1 MATRIRTLNFLP
13 EIFKTVTNSQ
23 FLQATL
29 DQVVAQPNTKRI
41 EGYVGSKFG
50 YGINAKNYYVTE
62 PTKVRTDY
70 QLDPGVVFTKANQT
84 TATDFI
90 SYPGIIDGL
99 KVEGGLTTDNNRLF
113 NSQFY
118 SWDSFTDLDKII
130 NFNQYYWLPQ
140 GPERVTISTETVFS
154 GSSYLVTD
162 AVNGYNIAADG
173 QAGTTNPTLTLLRGG
188 TYTFTVNQSSQFWIQ
203 GAPGVTG
210 YSPTQP
216 NLQTRDVLGVVNNG
230 ASSGVVTF
238 SVPDKNAQ
246 SEYNFPGNNTV
257 DVVST
262 TPYSQVNGHLLSQ
275 VGNIDG
281 ITSLEGL
288 TVMFYNTGAV
298 DPLETSNF
306 YVITYT
312 GSLVDPTLT
321 LVPAGGIPTNE
332 KITASYG
339 TEWIS
344 RNFYRNV
351 SGTVSII
358 PFLSADLDTLYY
370 QDGTTANKVGVIKIV
385 DSNITNTLN
394 IETEILG
401 RKQYTSSTGVVFT
414 NGLKVVFSGSIYPES
429 YKNVPFYVEGVG
441 TAIQLVR
448 VSDLIAPEPF
458 TFGSYIPYDT
468 TAYDVENY
476 DSTLYVPVTPDYIT
490 IARNSMDM
498 NAWSRS
504 NRWFHID
511 VINATAQYNGDPSIV
526 TTYATAENKAKRPI
540 IEFYPNLR
548 LFDSGVVGKAP
559 VDFVD
564 LRTTDAFTQVAGQQN
579 YYPDVVSYT
588 AYTSVIASATSAT
601 STTVTVNASDITGPI
616 AVGQYVADSTN
627 VLPTNT
633 TITSITGTDVLTI
646 TVAWSGSRNISG
658 ATSSSVIT
666 TDTTTNNYSLFN
678 GARIVFAAE
687 QDPNIRNKI
696 YVSGFSSVNGGT
708 PIITLTEA
716 ADGNVLN
723 DDQTVAFRGYNNQGK
738 DFRFYDSFW
747 QLTQQKT
754 TVNQPPLFDIFDS
767 NDISLGDKAYYV
779 GTSFVGT
786 TLFGYG
792 IGTGTNDSVLG
803 FPIRYSSVDNV
814 GDISFDVTL
823 NSDLFNYVSGTTPVT
838 ENVNTGYVFN
848 YKTRNSFERQL
859 GWQTAVSPSV
869 QYQIFEFDYNVGV
882 SGTTF
887 TCDIPL
893 VSSDYT
899 KWPRI
904 QVFIN
909 NDYQTSSEFTY
920 VAGSTS
926 TTVTLNTAPLVDT
939 VVQVLVLSDQ
949 TSTNAYYQIPTNLNN
964 NPLNQEVTSVS
975 VGDIRGQYQ
984 SMFYNNPDTVGTVFG
999 SNNFRDLG
1007 NLVPYGNKIIQ
1018 NSASLVAPGA
1028 FLRKQN
1034 HNLFNSLMYNSKQYI
1049 NFKTLLVD
1057 TVNSTDYSVYMSP
1070 AEMLDDAMD
1079 QITSAHS
1086 DDQPFFWSDMLPSKS
1101 AYISNSY
1108 SFANS
1113 LDVSI
1118 YPLSRIYDYTK
1129 ANYYG
1134 VLVYLTRNNTVT
1146 QLIRNTDYVVS
1157 TDSPSLTISTDL
1169 LPGDLITIKEYNQT
1183 YGSYVPN
1190 TPTKLGLYPATIPQ
1204 VIQDINYQQPTY
1216 FIVGHDGS
1224 YNKLFGQYNT
1234 TTGTLVDFRDQVL
1247 LEYETRVYNNLKLSN
1262 VIPVQ
1267 EYEVLPGF
1275 FRETDYSY
1283 NEILE
1288 IYSSSFLNWVGQNRV
1303 DYKTQFYQRT
1313 NEYTF
1318 NYRNS
1323 GNNINKAPIDQGYWR
1338 GLYLYFYDTST
1349 PNTSPWEM
1357 LGFKN
1362 QPTWW
1367 TARYGAAPYTSDNLV
1382 LWDDLAQGINW
1393 NNGNPVVIKQAIRPQ
1408 LLDIIPVD
1416 TEGNL
1421 VPPLTSVV
1429 GIYND
1434 YLFQRDWKVGDVGPT
1449 EFSYRRSSSYPFDL
1463 MRILALTKPAEFFN
1477 LAIDVDN
1484 YKYNAE
1490 FNQYLV
1496 NNRSH
1501 LVLSDVQIYGN
1512 GTAKTSYINWI
1523 VDYEKQVGV
1532 DATTNITDLLT
1543 NIDVRLVY
1551 RVAGFSDK
1559 NLLKFYVE
1567 KSSANSNNS
1576 SLLIPDESYSVLLY
1590 DNQPFDRIIYSGV
1603 IIQVTQNGYAVYGNS
1618 QTEAY
1623 FKTLVPKVN
1632 GNTDVITIEKESVS
1646 IPRDY
1651 TDRIALVPYGT
1662 EFFSVAEVAQFL
1674 DGYGKYLEQQGCVF
1688 TQVENGIPVTWNQ
1701 MIAEFLYWVQIGWE
1715 VGSIANINPAATE
1728 LSIDKDSY
1736 IVQPLTLKQ
1745 QNFVLNQNLYP
1756 IPSENLS
1763 VVREGTAFT
1772 VVPLSQGDTVAY
1784 GQFNISN
1791 FEHGIVF
1798 DNVTLFNDTIYNL
1811 VTGLRQ
1817 IRITVRGAK
1826 SAEWNGTVDAQG
1838 FILNQ
1843 DNITEWSTET
1853 KYTQGAI
1860 VKYKNKYWTATKIV
1874 QAKALFDE
1882 REWKETN
1889 YNEIQK
1895 GLLPN
1900 SSTRSYESTLYY
1912 DVNKANLENDADQL
1926 SFSLIGYRPRDY
1938 MALADLT
1945 DITQVNV
1952 YKNMIKEKGTLTA
1965 ASAFKGASLVQ
1976 GGIDYDIYENWAI
1989 LSGEFGG
1996 VMNNNFVDIK
2006 LNESQ
2011 LTGNPSIV
2019 GLTNGNYDIA
2029 GVQQEVP
2036 LYSVYNYGKQIKN
2049 PEVLATL
2056 PPESPNVLF
2065 PDAGYV
2071 NFNDVKMSAYYYANL
2086 PTARDSSNNV
2096 VPLSELYVRD
2106 YVWLAD
2112 YLGTW
2117 QTFTPSSLGQIV
2129 YAKNNLNGTVTVTFA
2144 SAHDLSQY
2152 QAFAIVNFDSRIDNY
2167 YIVSSVVDPYKVI
2180 ITLNLNPQVT
2190 TITGYGVGFK
2200 FQSQRVNTPAD
2211 ISTLPLLDSEFI
2223 KNKVWVD
2230 TNTDGSWAVYR
2241 KSLNYGFDYNTTKD
2255 GSVTF
2260 GSSVAYTNKVGGL
2273 IGDAGAGAV
2282 YRYSYNAL
2290 SQEYEL
2296 YQTLTQGASFGTTI
2310 AYSDNFFIIS
2320 EPTSG
2325 TPKVYVYELEQ
2336 TTLVDRLNL
2345 LQTITAQGSSSNWG
2359 SALSISGDKNWL
2371 YISATDLNVVYVY
2384 RKSAI
2389 TGLYELSTTITVS
2402 GLASGDKFGASITT
2416 DYFGDTVVVGAPQR
2430 DYSGSIANWG
2440 YAYMFERTVQN
2451 FEAQYTSQV
2460 YTPQSFGLAWTPTTV
2475 SQTATAT
2482 TASNDR
2488 ITVSS
2493 STGFNVGDPVVF
2505 SGALLSAGAIAANTV
2520 YYVYD
2525 KPTTSTF
2532 RIALTRDAIAPID
2545 LATSSGSMTV
2555 TVQTSPLY
2563 VSVNGTLLAD
2573 SAYAVIG
2580 STLTVYSGL
2589 NAGDIINVSGNNFV
2603 KSQVLNSPAT
2613 PRIGVQFGTSIDT
2626 TTYTSE
2632 VIVGAPFELSTTN
2645 HEGAVYRFT
2654 NGGNKYGV
2662 IIGTADCNVTTTR
2675 TILLNGYSVVIPAGN
2690 ATAAA
2695 AAINSARIT
2704 NVQAAA
2710 IAGKLVIQLIDVNL
2724 ATPND
2729 KLSITVMDSATPA
2742 ELGINILTLTQT
2754 IECPHASG
2762 ATQFG
2767 YNVHFNEAGSF
2778 VASAPSGTRYSGT
2791 TFDFSDDETDNDTV
2805 FDNNATQWVDTIANA
2820 GAVYMF
2826 DYLANYNESLLN
2838 SGKFIY
2844 AQSTNARTDVN
2855 GAQPMYG
2862 HAIDFNN
2869 SFVMVGTPNFVSGS
2883 TKGQVI
2889 FYSNPTG
2896 VQDWSVYRSSSA
2908 VVDTAKIQ
2916 NAQMYS
2922 ASTNATL
2929 VNLDY
2934 MDPLQGKLLGVVREN
2949 IDVVSNID
2957 PATYNTAGT
2966 LPSSSIWG
2974 AEKIGELWFDTSRSK
2989 FINYHQNDVVYNS
3002 KYWGTLFPGS
3012 DVAVYSWIS
3021 SNVAPAA
3028 YQGPGTPY
3036 DITTFTTEYT
3046 TDATGVLTPVYFFWV
3061 RNTNIIFTK
3070 TGKTLADSTIEQY
3083 ISNPMSS
3090 GVSYFA
3096 PLLPNVFGLYNSGEY
3111 VNYTDTVLHLGY
3123 GSGSSQDVP
3132 HSLYSLIRANY
3143 ADDFLPGLP
3152 ASNST
3157 NTEPESLYAK
3167 LLDSLSGTNIAG
3179 SVIPDPYL
3187 PKPVQYGVLTRPRQ
3201 SFFVNRLTA
3210 LKNYLQYA
3218 NEVILQYPFIE
3229 TYNSTFVYKV
3239 GETNPST
3246 LNNPNWLGTALPF
3259 FDVNAY
3265 WDVVNWWAPG
3275 YNDNTKSA
3283 VQVPIYADLATL
3295 TVPVGTIA
3303 TVLANGDGFSETYI
3317 LLSTGEWNRI
3327 GLTNGTIQFK
3337 SSLWDYQTAR
3347 FGFGDNFFDTTPYD
3361 TYPSEET
3368 RYIVRAI
3375 NEELPNN
3382 LDIFRNKA
3390 LILLFEFIQSET
3402 IESQNYLPWLNK
3414 TSFVDVA
3421 HTIRELKPIE
3431 VFQSDNQD
3439 FLSGYL
3445 NEVKPYHVVIKEF
3458 LYKYT
3463 GNDVYEGDITD
3474 FDLPAQ
3480 YNSAYEKFITPELV
3494 YTTPSADN
3502 QYLPT
3507 DSIWQTGA
3515 YNQWYQNYGVSI
3527 TGVDNFTITTLA
3539 SYVALNSSAMAV
3551 DNAYG
3556 FPINGVITI
3565 GEEQIGY
3572 ASVDRSLNVL
3582 SGLTRGINGTTIVQH
3597 LPGEE
3602 ITINLPAVLLLNGG
3616 RAYTEPPKVTAYID
3630 TSIYPEPTRPA
3641 VLKAVMNLDSVLS
3654 VTVEDPGQGYA
3665 VLPKIIIDPSTTVT
3679 FDSSKVSTA
3688 SNTIELFAPTLQ
3700 TGDLVTYSV
3709 GADTTT
3715 IGGLENGQRYYIN
3728 VLETN
3733 PAVIIALYSNYSN
3746 ALLDRQR
3753 ITLFTTGT
3761 GANQTLNLGAF
3772 ASCVT
3777 SAAPIRENQIKM
3789 KFDRTSYQSE
3799 VSDWL
3804 SGEFYS
3810 SYYAGNYDN
3819 SNQIASSSI
3828 SLESSAPP
3836 IDTILASAMGAVF
3849 EIQDITNSETLT
3861 WSSQE
3866 RSVINTNVTGANQI
3880 KVYPTNW
3887 GSLSGADIALLNT
3900 TLGFYVG
3907 MPVKF
3912 VGAVGGGLV
3921 TGQTYYVKTIDS
3933 KTSFT
3938 VSATISNGV
3947 PGAVQTLTTST
3958 IGAAGLICYTGEL
3971 NNVAVMTIDYPG
3983 ITTATAT
3990 TTGTNAVTVP
4000 LNVSGTG
4007 GTRGFYTGLSIYFT
4021 GNVFGGIV
4029 ENEHYYVTSVIDLQ
4043 NFTLSKS
4050 DTPTTF
4056 TVSETDSSG
4065 VVTCNTTVALV
4076 VNDPVIFS
4084 NVNPATGSTNI
4095 VAGTTYYVQ
4104 SILTGNTIKLSQYL
4118 NGGVFDPGTS
4128 TFATGNEMKATSQR
4142 DTVKLTTATGNMT
4155 MNISLPVSPGQ
4166 INGQQLTFYGTSGEY
4181 VGVTGTSGSYLTRTI
4196 QATTNVVAIE
4206 GSSGG
4211 TDGFYLNM
4219 PVVFDT
4225 AIGGLSAAT
4234 TYYVTE
4240 YTGRTI
4246 SPTESVPAIQIEV
4259 TGTTSAGNYLVC
4271 ADTTGIFVGMPIVFS
4286 GISLGTLELDNEYY
4300 VHSIDSLTQ
4309 FTVAFTPTNLLPVT
4323 VTTTS
4328 GSMIGTGSPY
4338 VKVSATPSGS
4348 DVVLSYALGPVTM
4361 TQTPTDTST
4370 VFDISY
4376 KIGGY
4381 STIIVDGGA
4390 GYAVDNT
4397 IVILGENLGGVT
4409 GVNDLTMTVN
4419 SIDSNGA
4426 ITNVIRSGT
4435 PAGPVNDYYLKVI
4448 SDNQVQVYENHLLT
4462 IPVSGITLAQ
4472 SYVGVVSTSVTNSNL
4487 TTDTLT
4493 IADSTG
4499 FALYDPVVFTGTV
4512 AGGLVLGQTYYI
4524 VNITTTVSPA
4534 ATIQVATTPTGS
4546 AINITANNV
4555 TCTVAKQGDYAF
4567 LPEPFYFNRSVVKY
4581 NNRVYQCLISNH
4593 DTDFIFG
4600 KWELLDS
4607 GSSRLN
4613 ALDRIVGYY
4622 QPTIDMPGLD
4632 LTQLVEGIT
4641 YPNSTYLGN
4650 AFAPDQQ
4657 FPIDTI
4663 LQDQPFYPAEVDIK
4677 SVIWD
4682 GATYVAAA
4690 NAPTYS
4696 AILLSP
4702 LGTEW
4707 NIDRVA
4713 DQPINPTDLISFNVG
4728 GDTKYVMTTTNAAT
4742 PLLFSEDGI
4751 SWVWISTGAAYSPYD
4766 DIPFDDIGF
4775 DLSALKTDAV
4785 SLNSVAYNNGIAVA
4799 VGKDIVAS
4807 TDFYFWPEVFN
4818 LNVAYGDLPQTLNG
4832 VAAVAITNYNGFV
4845 AVGAG
4850 QRVVGANTIDTN
4862 LIVTSMD
4869 GLTWVPQY
4877 DVLTSYAFNAVT
4889 SSSDKILIVGDN
4901 SVRFM
4906 SVNGSNWTNVS
4917 AAGTGNPNLNDA
4929 IYAIGRFIVVGDN
4942 GLIQASVDGDVWA
4955 TFTSGTTENLNSITY
4970 NADADEFIVVG
4981 ENNVT
4986 LTSSDLSTWTISTLF
5001 VTEPTV
5007 YNVQGDSFTSGYGP
5021 EEMVPGVVSDTLTM
5035 TVATRPG
5042 TDWDST
5048 MYAHV
5053 GYNVVST
5060 ELAVTNASQ
5069 RIFSWTDAVQTPS
5082 QLSVFGISATTG
5094 LSVSLYK
5101 TTDYIID
5108 WINQTIT
5115 MNSTPYSLGY
5125 SKIRVDVYETGNG
5138 DQLVK
5143 ANTNTDPIRLNATT
5157 GFSEIYVN
5165 CEYSAPI
5172 FSGSGVVRPGSE
5184 PIEVIATRTES
5195 GADSITVANINQF
5208 IVNSPIKF
5216 YGGVFGGVQ
5225 EDVTYY
5231 VKTISLVTNK
5241 ITISD
5246 TFNVGTG
5253 TAGATFQLSDATGS
5267 MDVIIQV
5274 GIGQPWS
5281 TPIAFNNG
5289 NQMTFGYVL
5298 NVTRTNSVRDT
5309 VTCNS
5314 TNGLVVGSQIVF
5326 SNTMFGNIIEPMK
5339 KYYIKSIY
5347 DGNEFTI
5354 SATAGGATIQLDD
5367 ATGGAS
5373 VVVND
5378 YAFGLVEGSIT
5389 AKLIFAGVDDPSNPG
5404 YVLPYNQ
5411 LTDYLTYTLFGE
5423 TVPEQYGYTLPEIN
5437 RFTGTG
5443 SQTVFTFTTYVG
5455 LTNRTSSI
5463 VEINGVRQTSSTY
5476 TISAGTNT
5484 ITFTSAPALNAKIVV
5499 TTYNR
5504 TERQYFNTQY
5514 GLTGNIVASIINI
5527 SNAISAP
5534 IATTNVTATDGTTE
5548 YITCGSTTGFIVGQP
5563 VEFKGTSFGS
5573 IATDGTVY
5581 FVRAVIDGTHFTIQ
5595 DQSGTIIN
5603 LTTGSGLIVAYVGGQ
5618 PAVRVTTSVNNGFV
5632 TGDVVMIDGTLGSV
5646 QLNNSTYYVHKIS
5659 STQFD
5664 LYATAYDS
5672 SNSATNSPITDI
5684 TSYSSGG
5691 YVWKWGT
5698 YILATTTASATSSL
5712 SNAITCADATQLVHN
5727 TPVIFTK
5734 QGYAAGTSL
5743 FGGLVA
5749 GNVYYVNSIVDGTH
5763 FTLST
5768 VPDGSTMPLTTG
5780 SGSINVTQW
5789 EQDNVDRLWVTING
5803 YRVPSSSLRLN
5814 PDNYLS
5820 ILAPISSGDEVI
5832 VTSMMPSA
5840 TPNEMVYQLNVG
5852 KDGNGEVYRANAED
5866 RTWLT
5871 QPLYNT
5877 QDQIH
5882 VNDAARLVNTYTQ
5895 TNTIP
5900 VGYNPAIAPFTIG
5913 IPLDK
5918 NLIIQVNLFNVTTG
5932 TEVPA
5937 DDYKVTLVDAAPVV
5951 FYTGSAAVGNNLLMT
5966 VIYGNMVYL
5975 NGEYIRFGKADLV
5988 LNILSELQ
5996 RGQLGT
6002 GEQASIP
6009 QYSEVFGLLSSNRM
6023 TDVEYETT
6031 WNSDIYNATLGDP
6044 LQISDTGAAIFLNGG
6059 RI

>member
-62 PTKVRTDY
+62 PTKTRTDY

-84 TATDFI
+84 TANDFI

-140 GPERVTISTETVFS
+140 GPERVTISTETIFS

-162 AVNGYNIAADG
+162 AVNGYNIAVDG
-173 QAGTTNPTLTLLRGG
+173 QAGSTNPTLTLLRGG
-188 TYTFTVNQSSQFWIQ
+188 TYTFTVNQISQFWIQ

-216 NLQTRDVLGVVNNG
+216 NLQTRDVLGVINNG

-238 SVPDKNAQ
+238 TVPNKNAQ
-246 SEYNFPGNNTV
+246 DEYNFPGNNEV

-262 TPYSQVNGHLLSQ
+262 TPYSQINGQLLSQ

-312 GSLVDPTLT
+312 GSSIDPTLT
-321 LVPAGGIPTNE
+321 LVPSGGIPTSE
-332 KITASYG
+332 KITARYG

-351 SGTVSII
+351 TGTVSII
-358 PFLSADLDTLYY
+358 PFLSAALDTLYY

-385 DSNITNTLN
+385 DSNTTNTLN

-414 NGLKVVFSGSIYPES
+414 NGLKVVFSGAIYPDS
-429 YKNVPFYVEGVG
+429 FKNVPFYVEGVG

-448 VSDLIAPEPF
+448 ESDLIAPEPF

-468 TAYDVENY
+468 TPYDVENY

-511 VINATAQYNGDPSIV
+511 VINATAQYNGNPSIV
-526 TTYATAENKAKRPI
+526 TKYATAENKAKRPI

-548 LFDSGVVGKAP
+548 LFDSGVIGKAP

-564 LRTTDAFTQVAGQQN
+564 FRTTDAFTQVAGQEN
-579 YYPDVVSYT
+579 YYPDVTSYT
-588 AYTSVIASATSAT
+588 GYNSIIAAVTGAT
-601 STTVTVNASDITGPI
+601 STTITVNASDVIGPI

-646 TVAWSGSRNISG
+646 TVSWSGTKNVSG
-658 ATSSSVIT
+658 TTTSSIIT
-666 TDTTTNNYSLFN
+666 TDTTTDNYALFN
-678 GARIVFAAE
+678 GARIIFAAD
-687 QDPNIRNKI
+687 QDANVRNKI
-696 YVSGFSSVNGGT
+696 YVSGFSSIDGGT

-716 ADGNVLN
+716 ADGFILN

-738 DFRFYDSFW
+738 DFRFNDTNW

-767 NDISLGDKAYYV
+767 NGISLGDKAYYV
-779 GTSFVGT
+779 GTSFVGS

-792 IGTGTNDSVLG
+792 IGTGIDDPILG

-823 NSDLFNYVSGTTPVT
+823 NSDLFNYVSGTTPIT
-838 ENVNTGYVFN
+838 ENVNIGYVYN
-848 YKTRNSFERQL
+848 YTARDSFVRQL

-869 QYQIFEFDYNVGV
+869 QYQIFEFNYNVG
-882 SGTTF
+882 TTDATF

-893 VSSDYT
+893 VSAEYT

-904 QVFIN
+904 QVFVN

-920 VAGSTS
+920 VAESTS
-926 TTVTLNTAPLVDT
+926 TTVTLNTAPAVDT
-939 VVQVLVLSDQ
+939 VIQILLLSDQ
-949 TSTNAYYQIPTNLNN
+949 TSSNAYYQIPINLNN
-964 NPLNQEVTSVS
+964 NPLNQEVTTVN

-984 SMFYNNPDTVGTVFG
+984 SMFFNNPDTVGTVFG

-1007 NLVPYGNKIIQ
+1007 NLVPYGNRIIQ

-1028 FLRKQN
+1028 FLRKQD

-1079 QITSAHS
+1079 QITAAHS

-1118 YPLSRIYDYTK
+1118 YPLSRIYDYTT

-1134 VLVYLTRNNTVT
+1134 VLVYLTRNNKVT

-1157 TDSPSLTISTDL
+1157 TDSPSLTVSTDL

-1190 TPTKLGLYPATIPQ
+1190 TPTKLGLYPASIPQ

-1234 TTGTLVDFRDQVL
+1234 TTNSLVDFRDQVL

-1275 FRETDYSY
+1275 FRDTDYTY

-1303 DYKTQFYQRT
+1303 DYKTQYYQRT

-1323 GNNINKAPIDQGYWR
+1323 GNKIDKAPIDQGYWR
-1338 GLYLYFYDTST
+1338 GMYLYFYDTST

-1362 QPTWW
+1362 QPSWW

-1382 LWDDLAQGINW
+1382 LWEDLAQGINW
-1393 NNGNPVVIKQAIRPQ
+1393 NNGDPIVIEQAIRPQ
-1408 LLDIIPVD
+1408 LLDILPVD

-1421 VPPLTSVV
+1421 VPPLSSIV
-1429 GIYND
+1429 GNYND
-1434 YLFQRDWKVGDVGPT
+1434 YLFQSDWKVGDVGPT

-1484 YKYNAE
+1484 YKYNTE

-1501 LVLSDVQIYGN
+1501 LVLSDVQIYGS

-1532 DATTNITDLLT
+1532 DATTNIADLLT

-1576 SLLIPDESYSVLLY
+1576 SLLIPDESYGVLLY

-1603 IIQVTQNGYAVYGNS
+1603 IIQVTKNGYAVYGNS

-1623 FKTLVPKVN
+1623 FKTLIPKVN
-1632 GNTDVITIEKESVS
+1632 GNTDVITIDKETVS
-1646 IPRDY
+1646 IPKDY
-1651 TDRIALVPYGT
+1651 TDKIALVPYGT
-1662 EFFSVAEVAQFL
+1662 EFFSITDVSQFL

-1688 TQVENGIPVTWNQ
+1688 AQVENGIPVTWSQ

-1728 LSIDKDSY
+1728 LSINKDSY
-1736 IVQPLTLKQ
+1736 IVQPLTMRQ

-1772 VVPLSQGDTVAY
+1772 VVPLSEGDTVAY
-1784 GQFNISN
+1784 GQFNVSN

-1843 DNITEWSTET
+1843 DNIVEWSTET

-1860 VKYKNKYWTATKIV
+1860 VKYKNKYWTATTII
-1874 QAKALFDE
+1874 QAKQLFDE

-1900 SSTRSYESTLYY
+1900 SSTRSYESTIYY

-1952 YKNMIKEKGTLTA
+1952 YKNMIREKGTLTA
-1965 ASAFKGASLVQ
+1965 AKAFKGANLVQ

-1996 VMNNNFVDIK
+1996 ILNNNFVDIK
-2006 LNESQ
+2006 LNETQ
-2011 LTGNPSIV
+2011 LTGNPSTV
-2019 GLTNGNYDIA
+2019 GLTNGNYDIP

-2036 LYSVYNYGKQIKN
+2036 LYSVYNYGRQIKN

-2056 PPESPNVLF
+2056 PPATPNVLF

-2071 NFNDVKMSAYYYANL
+2071 NLNDVKMSAYYYANL
-2086 PTARDSSNNV
+2086 PTAKDNSNNV

-2117 QTFTPSSLGQIV
+2117 QTFTPTSLGQVV

-2144 SAHDLSQY
+2144 SAHNLSQY
-2152 QAFAIVNFDSRIDNY
+2152 QAFAIVNFDARVDNY

-2180 ITLNLNPQVT
+2180 ITLNLNPQVS

-2200 FQSQRVNTPAD
+2200 FQSQRVNTPSD

-2230 TNTDGSWAVYR
+2230 TNNDGSWAVYR

-2255 GSVTF
+2255 GSVSF

-2282 YRYSYNAL
+2282 YRYSYNPL
-2290 SQEYEL
+2290 MKEYEL
-2296 YQTLTQGASFGTTI
+2296 YQTLTKGASFGTTI
-2310 AYSDNFFIIS
+2310 AYSDNSFIIS

-2345 LQTITAQGSSSNWG
+2345 IQEIPAEDSSTKWG
-2359 SALSISGDKNWL
+2359 TALSISGDKNWL
-2371 YISATDLNVVYVY
+2371 YISAADLNKVYVY
-2384 RKSAI
+2384 RKSSI
-2389 TGLYELSTTITVS
+2389 TGLYELSTSLTVS
-2402 GLASGDKFGASITT
+2402 GLTSGDNFGASITT
-2416 DYFGDTVVVGAPQR
+2416 DYFGDTVVVGAPQQ
-2430 DYSGSIANWG
+2430 DYSTISNWG

-2451 FEAQYTSQV
+2451 FEAQYTSQI
-2460 YTPQSFGLAWTPTTV
+2460 YTPQSFGLSWTP
-2475 SQTATAT
+2475 SN
-2482 TASNDR
+2482 TASKTASS
-2488 ITVSS
+2488 ITSNAITLNNVTNLVGGANGTAITFTGTVFGGVSL
-2493 STGFNVGDPVVF
+2493 NR
-2505 SGALLSAGAIAANTV
+2505 V
-2520 YYVYD
+2520 YYV
-2525 KPTTSTF
+2525 KTVVGST
-2532 RIALTRDAIAPID
+2532 ITLSLTRNGST
-2545 LATSSGSMTV
+2545 LNLTNSSGTMTV
-2555 TVQTSPLY
+2555 NAQTSPLY
-2563 VSVNGTLLAD
+2563 VSVNGTLLDD
-2573 SAYAVIG
+2573 SAYAAIG

-2603 KSQVLNSPAT
+2603 KSQVLTSPSA
-2613 PRIGVQFGTSIDT
+2613 PRIGVQFGTSMDS

-2632 VIVGAPFELSTTN
+2632 VIIGAPFELSSSN

-2662 IIGTADCNVTTTR
+2662 IIGTSDCNVTTTR
-2675 TILLNGYSVVIPAGN
+2675 TILLNGYAVSIPTGN
-2690 ATAAA
+2690 ASVAA

-2710 IAGKLVIQLIDVNL
+2710 IAGKLIIQLIDINL

-2729 KLSITVMDSATPA
+2729 KLSITVLDSATPA

-2754 IECPHASG
+2754 VECPHADG

-2767 YNVHFNEAGSF
+2767 YNVRFNESESF

-2791 TFDFSDDETDNDTV
+2791 TFDFSDDESDNDTV
-2805 FDNNATQWVDTIANA
+2805 FDNNATQWVDTIANV

-2838 SGKFIY
+2838 PGKFVY
-2844 AQSTNARTDVN
+2844 AQSTNANTDVN

-2869 SFVMVGTPNFVSGS
+2869 SFVMIGTPNFVSGT

-2889 FYSNPTG
+2889 FYSNPSG

-2908 VVDTAKIQ
+2908 VVDTSKIQ
-2916 NAQMYS
+2916 NVQLYS
-2922 ASTNATL
+2922 ASTNSTL

-2957 PATYNTAGT
+2957 PASYNTTGT
-2966 LPSSSIWG
+2966 LPSDSIWG
-2974 AEKIGELWFDTSRSK
+2974 AEKVGEIWFDTSRSR

-3021 SNVAPAA
+3021 SNVVPSA

-3036 DITTFTTEYT
+3036 DITSYTTEYIT
-3046 TDATGVLTPVYFFWV
+3046 NSTGGLSPVYFFWV

-3070 TGKTLADSTIEQY
+3070 TGKTLADSIIEQY
-3083 ISNPMSS
+3083 ISNPISS
-3090 GVSYFA
+3090 GISYFA

-3111 VNYTDTVLHLGY
+3111 VNYTDTVLHIGY
-3123 GSGSSQDVP
+3123 GNGSSQDVP

-3152 ASNST
+3152 ASNSA

-3229 TYNSTFVYKV
+3229 SYNSTFVYKV
-3239 GETNPST
+3239 GEINPST
-3246 LNNPNWLGTALPF
+3246 VNNPNWLGSPLPF

-3283 VQVPIYADLATL
+3283 VQVSIYADLAAL
-3295 TVPVGTIA
+3295 NVPTGTIA
-3303 TVLANGDGFSETYI
+3303 TVLANGDGFAETYI

-3382 LDIFRNKA
+3382 LDLFRNKA
-3390 LILLFEFIQSET
+3390 LILLFEYIQSET

-3463 GNDVYEGDITD
+3463 GTDVYEGDITD
-3474 FDLPAQ
+3474 FDLPAK
-3480 YNSAYEKFITPELV
+3480 YNSTYEKFITPELV
-3494 YTTPSADN
+3494 YTNPSADN
-3502 QYLPT
+3502 QYLPS
-3507 DSIWQTGA
+3507 DPIWQTSE

-3527 TGVDNFTITTLA
+3527 TGVDNYSITTLA
-3539 SYVALNSSAMAV
+3539 SYVALNSTAMAV

-3556 FPINGVITI
+3556 FPINGIITI

-3572 ASVDRSLNVL
+3572 ANVDRSLNVL
-3582 SGLTRGINGTTIVQH
+3582 SGLTRGLNGTAIVQH

-3665 VLPKIIIDPSTTVT
+3665 VLPKIIIDPATTVT
-3679 FDSSKVSTA
+3679 FDSSKVSTT

-3700 TGDLVTYSV
+3700 TGDLVTYAV
-3709 GADTTT
+3709 GADTTAV
-3715 IGGLENGQRYYIN
+3715 GGLENGQRYYIN

-3733 PAVIIALYSNYSN
+3733 PAVIIALYSNYAN

-3772 ASCVT
+3772 ASCIS

-3789 KFDRTSYQSE
+3789 KFDRTSYQSQ

-3804 SGEFYS
+3804 SGEYYS
-3810 SYYAGNYDN
+3810 SFYAGNYDN
-3819 SNQIASSSI
+3819 SSRISSSSI

-3836 IDTILASAMGAVF
+3836 VDNILASAMGAVF
-3849 EIQDITNSETLT
+3849 EIQNISNSETLS

-3866 RSVINTNVTGANQI
+3866 RSVINTNVTGTNEI

-3887 GSLSGADIALLNT
+3887 QSLSVADINLLDT

-3912 VGAVGGGLV
+3912 IGAVSGGLV
-3921 TGQTYYVKTIDS
+3921 GGQTYYVKTVNS

-3971 NNVAVMTIDYPG
+3971 NNVAVVTIDYPG

-3990 TTGTNAVTVP
+3990 TQGNNAVTIP
-4000 LNVSGTG
+4000 LNTSGTG
-4007 GTRGFYTGLSIYFT
+4007 GTRGFYTGLSVYFT

-4043 NFTLSKS
+4043 NFTISKIEQ
-4050 DTPTTF
+4050 PTKF

-4065 VVTCNTTVALV
+4065 IVTCNTTVSLA

-4084 NVNPATGSTNI
+4084 NINPATGSTNI
-4095 VAGTTYYVQ
+4095 VAGTRYYVQ
-4104 SILTGNTIKLSQYL
+4104 SILSGNTIKISAYL
-4118 NGGVFDPGTS
+4118 NGGVFNPGTC
-4128 TFATGNEMKATSQR
+4128 TFASSNEMLATSQR
-4142 DTVKLTTATGNMT
+4142 DTVNLTTATGEMT
-4155 MNISLPVSPGQ
+4155 LNVSLPVSPGQ
-4166 INGQQLTFYGTSGEY
+4166 VNGQQMTFYGTSGEY
-4181 VGVTGTSGSYLTRTI
+4181 VGVTGTSGNYLTRTI
-4196 QATTNVVAIE
+4196 DATTNVIAIDSE
-4206 GSSGG
+4206 SGG
-4211 TDGFYLNM
+4211 TSGFYLNM

-4240 YTGRTI
+4240 YTGRVI
-4246 SPTESVPAIQIEV
+4246 SSTESVPGIQLEI
-4259 TGTTSAGNYLVC
+4259 TGTTSVGNYLVC
-4271 ADTTGIFVGMPIVFS
+4271 ADTSGIYVGMPIVFS

-4300 VHSIDSLTQ
+4300 VHSINSSTQ
-4309 FTVAFTPTNLLPVT
+4309 FTVAYTPSSLTPVT

-4328 GSMIGTGSPY
+4328 GSMIAEGSPY
-4338 VKVSATPSGS
+4338 ITVSATPSGA
-4348 DVVLSYALGPVTM
+4348 DVSVSYELGPVTM
-4361 TQTPTDTST
+4361 TQTPTDTTT
-4370 VFDISY
+4370 VFDVSY
-4376 KIGGY
+4376 MIGGY
-4381 STIIVDGGA
+4381 SVIIVDGGS

-4397 IVILGENLGGVT
+4397 IVILGEYLGGVT

-4419 SIDSNGA
+4419 SIDSNGV
-4426 ITNVIRSGT
+4426 ITNVIRAGT
-4435 PAGPVNDYYLKVI
+4435 PAGPVNQYYLKVI
-4448 SDNQVQVYENHLLT
+4448 SNNQVEVYENNLLT

-4472 SYVGVVSTSVTNSNL
+4472 TYTGVTSTLVTDSNL

-4499 FALYDPVVFTGTV
+4499 FALYDPIVFTGTV
-4512 AGGLVLGQTYYI
+4512 AGGLTLGQTYYI
-4524 VNITTTVSPA
+4524 VGITTTVSPE
-4534 ATIQVATTPTGS
+4534 ATIQVATSPTGS
-4546 AINITANNV
+4546 AINITANDV

-4581 NNRVYQCLISNH
+4581 NNRVYQCLISNN

-4607 GSSRLN
+4607 GSSKLN

-4622 QPTIDMPGLD
+4622 QPTINMPGLD

-4650 AFAPDQQ
+4650 AFAPDAQ

-4682 GATYVAAA
+4682 GTTYVAAA

-4696 AILLSP
+4696 AVLLSASAT
-4702 LGTEW
+4702 LW
-4707 NIDRVA
+4707 NIDRIA
-4713 DQPINPTDLISFNVG
+4713 NQPINPTDIITVG
-4728 GDTKYVMTTTNAAT
+4728 IGDDTKYIMTTTNAST
-4742 PLLFSEDGI
+4742 PLLLSEDGA
-4751 SWVWISTGAAYSPYD
+4751 SWVWISSGAEYTPYD
-4766 DIPFDDIGF
+4766 AIPFDDIGF

-4785 SLNSVAYNNGIAVA
+4785 SLNSVAYYNGVAVA
-4799 VGKDIVAS
+4799 VGQNIVAS
-4807 TDFYFWPEVFN
+4807 TDFFFWPEVYD
-4818 LNVAYGDLPQTLNG
+4818 LSIAYGNLPQVLNG
-4832 VAAVAITNYNGFV
+4832 VTSVSIPNYNGFV

-4850 QRVVGANTIDTN
+4850 QRVVGSNTIDTN
-4862 LIVTSMD
+4862 LIVTSTD
-4869 GLTWVPQY
+4869 GLNWVPQF
-4877 DVLTSYAFNAVT
+4877 DVLTSYALNAVT
-4889 SSSDKILIVGDN
+4889 SNTDKIIIVGDN
-4901 SVRFM
+4901 SVRFV
-4906 SVNGSNWTNVS
+4906 SVNGSNWNNIS
-4917 AAGTGNPNLNDA
+4917 AAGTGNPNLNDV
-4929 IYAIGRFIVVGDN
+4929 IYAQGKFVVVGDN
-4942 GLIQASVDGDVWA
+4942 GTIQSSVNGDVW
-4955 TFTSGTTENLNSITY
+4955 TTYTSGTTENLNSITY
-4970 NADADEFIVVG
+4970 NADLGEFVVVG
-4981 ENNVT
+4981 ENNIT
-4986 LTSSDLSTWTISTLF
+4986 LSSPDLSTWTISTLF

-5007 YNVQGDSFTSGYGP
+5007 YNVQGDAFTAGYGP

-5042 TDWDST
+5042 TDWAAT
-5048 MYAHV
+5048 KYAHV

-5060 ELAVTNASQ
+5060 ELVVENTVQ
-5069 RIFSWTDAVQTPS
+5069 KIFSWANTVETPS
-5082 QLSVFGISATTG
+5082 QLAVFGISATTG

-5101 TTDYIID
+5101 NTDYTID
-5108 WINQTIT
+5108 WIAQTIT

-5125 SKIRVDVYETGNG
+5125 NKIRVDVYETGNG

-5143 ANTNTDPIRLNATT
+5143 ANTSTDPIRDNSST

-5165 CEYSAPI
+5165 CDYSAPI

-5184 PIEVIATRTES
+5184 PIEVIATRTEA
-5195 GADSITVANINQF
+5195 GPDSITVTNIGKF
-5208 IVNSPIKF
+5208 ILNSPIKF

-5231 VKTISLVTNK
+5231 VKTISLVTGK

-5253 TAGATFQLSDATGS
+5253 TAGPTFQLSDATGI
-5267 MDVIIQV
+5267 MTVIIQV

-5281 TPIAFNNG
+5281 TPITFYNG
-5289 NQMTFGYVL
+5289 NQLTFGSAL
-5298 NVTRTNSVRDT
+5298 NITRTNSVRDT

-5314 TNGLVVGSQIVF
+5314 TNGLVVGSQLVF

-5339 KYYIKSIY
+5339 KYYLKSIY

-5354 SATAGGATIQLDD
+5354 SETLGGATVQLDD
-5367 ATGGAS
+5367 ATGGAM

-5378 YAFGLVEGSIT
+5378 YAFGVVEDSIT
-5389 AKLIFAGVDDPSNPG
+5389 AKIIFAGVNDPNNPG
-5404 YVLPYNQ
+5404 YVMPYNQ
-5411 LTDYLTYTLFGE
+5411 STDYLTYTLFGE
-5423 TVPEQYGYTLPEIN
+5423 TVPEQYGYTLPEVN
-5437 RFTGTG
+5437 LFTGTG
-5443 SQTVFTFTTYVG
+5443 SQTVFAFTNYVG

-5463 VEINGVRQTSSTY
+5463 VEINGIRQTSSTY

-5514 GLTGNIVASIINI
+5514 GLTGNIVASIVNV
-5527 SNAISAP
+5527 SNALSTP
-5534 IATTNVTATDGTTE
+5534 IATSTVTATDGTTE

-5563 VEFKGTSFGS
+5563 IEFKGTSFGS
-5573 IATDGTVY
+5573 VATDGTVY
-5581 FVRAVIDGTHFTIQ
+5581 FVRAIISSTQFTIQ

-5603 LTTGSGLIVAYVGGQ
+5603 LTTGSGLMVAYVGGQ
-5618 PAVRVTTSVNNGFV
+5618 PAVRVTTSAANGFV
-5632 TGDVVMIDGTLGSV
+5632 TGDIVMIDGTQGSV
-5646 QLNNSTYYVHKIS
+5646 QLNNSVYYVHKITT
-5659 STQFD
+5659 TQFD
-5664 LYATAYDS
+5664 LYASAY
-5672 SNSATNSPITDI
+5672 NSANGATNTPITEI
-5684 TSYSSGG
+5684 SSYISGG
-5691 YVWKWGT
+5691 YAWKWGT
-5698 YILATTTASATSSL
+5698 YILAAATATATSSVT
-5712 SNAITCADATQLVHN
+5712 NAITCSDATQLIHN

-5734 QGYAAGTSL
+5734 QGYSEGASL
-5743 FGGLVA
+5743 FGGLIA
-5749 GNVYYVNSIVDGTH
+5749 GTVYYVNSIVDGTN

-5768 VPDGSTMPLTTG
+5768 EPDGETLALTTG

-5789 EQDNVDRLWVTING
+5789 EQNNVDRLWVTING
-5803 YRVPSSSLRLN
+5803 YRVPSSALRLN

-5820 ILAPISSGDEVI
+5820 ILVPISSSDEVI
-5832 VTSMMPSA
+5832 ITSMMPSA
-5840 TPNEMVYQLNVG
+5840 TPNEMVYQLNVSTT
-5852 KDGNGEVYRANAED
+5852 GNGEVYRANAEN

-5882 VNDAARLVNTYTQ
+5882 VNDAKRLVNTYEQ
-5895 TNTIP
+5895 TVAIP
-5900 VGYNPAIAPFTIG
+5900 VGYNPATEPLIIG
-5913 IPLDK
+5913 VPLDK
-5918 NLIIQVNLFNVTTG
+5918 NLIIQVNLFNATTG
-5932 TEVPA
+5932 TEVPSISYRLA
-5937 DDYKVTLVDAAPVV
+5937 LVDAAPVV
-5951 FYTGSAAVGNNLLMT
+5951 IYTGSGQVGNNLVLT
-5966 VIYGNMVYL
+5966 VIYGNMIYL
-5975 NGEYIRFGKADLV
+5975 NGEYIRFGKADLT
-5988 LNILSELQ
+5988 LNVLSELQ

-6002 GEQASIP
+6002 GEQSSIP
-6009 QYSEVFGLLSSNRM
+6009 KYAEVFGLLSSNRM
-6023 TDVEYETT
+6023 TDVEYETV
-6031 WNSDIYNATLGDP
+6031 WNSTVYNSTLGDP
-6044 LQISDTGAAIFLNGG
+6044 LQISDTSAAIFLNGG
-6059 RI
+6059 SN